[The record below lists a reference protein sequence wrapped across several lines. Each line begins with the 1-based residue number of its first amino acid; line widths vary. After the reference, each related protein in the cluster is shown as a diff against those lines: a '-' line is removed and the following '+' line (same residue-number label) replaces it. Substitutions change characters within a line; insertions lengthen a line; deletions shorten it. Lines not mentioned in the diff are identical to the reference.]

1 MNDVASIFSAIYRR
15 RITVLLI
22 WGSALVAGFFYAKK
36 TPTEYLAVSKVMI
49 PAQAP
54 TVTLK
59 SEGGNIP
66 DGPILPNEEEE
77 MRVGIIGIIGSG
89 AVHDRVAE
97 MLPSINP
104 KTIRKNVVG
113 DIGRDSYL
121 NILAYGSTAE
131 EAAMLSN
138 TFNLAFQ
145 DEMQAILEVSPRRTL
160 KTIAAQE
167 PIAWRKYSQL
177 SDELVAYL
185 KTVGLVDVEGGI
197 AQWVEQRE
205 KIQQQI
211 EDTEILYRSQLAQRP
226 VYESLLQNRP
236 EFVLTQQSL
245 SENKIYVSANERL
258 NKLSTDLA
266 LKKIEYRAKHPEIIK
281 VLQEIDLVED
291 QLNAQVDMTLTGSTL
306 SQDAQALEFAKK
318 LSDIEIAIASY
329 NVQRQIYEARAEELD
344 SKLSLV
350 PGVRAEVALRSALIN
365 QARSHADDLSARRAE
380 LEFHLGHGLRF
391 TLSNEYAAAV
401 PEKAVPLPTP
411 LGIMIFCGLAG
422 LVFGL
427 LVAVVSEL
435 IKQLRLRS
443 PY

>member
-1 MNDVASIFSAIYRR
+1 MDDVTSIFSAIYRR

-177 SDELVAYL
+177 SD
-185 KTVGLVDVEGGI
+185 
-197 AQWVEQRE
+197 
-205 KIQQQI
+205 
-211 EDTEILYRSQLAQRP
+211 
-226 VYESLLQNRP
+226 
-236 EFVLTQQSL
+236 
-245 SENKIYVSANERL
+245 
-258 NKLSTDLA
+258 
-266 LKKIEYRAKHPEIIK
+266 
-281 VLQEIDLVED
+281 
-291 QLNAQVDMTLTGSTL
+291 
-306 SQDAQALEFAKK
+306 
-318 LSDIEIAIASY
+318 
-329 NVQRQIYEARAEELD
+329 
-344 SKLSLV
+344 
-350 PGVRAEVALRSALIN
+350 
-365 QARSHADDLSARRAE
+365 
-380 LEFHLGHGLRF
+380 
-391 TLSNEYAAAV
+391 
-401 PEKAVPLPTP
+401 
-411 LGIMIFCGLAG
+411 
-422 LVFGL
+422 
-427 LVAVVSEL
+427 
-435 IKQLRLRS
+435 
-443 PY
+443 